1 MHFLRGSYECRYAG
15 VVRSYHALG
24 VVGLLAFMVVA
35 FYRGDLIARSLLDRI
50 LSLYEEQ
57 IGELSQ
63 RILARLEEVMK
74 EER

>member
-1 MHFLRGSYECRYAG
+1 MSADMQVLFEAIN
-15 VVRSYHALG
+15 ALG

>member
-1 MHFLRGSYECRYAG
+1 MDIRVLLE
-15 VVRSYHALG
+15 VINALG
-24 VVGLLAFMVVA
+24 VVGLLAFMVMA

-63 RILARLEEVMK
+63 RILAKLEEVVK
-74 EER
+74 GDR